1 MPSMIQVHQ
10 SRSNQFYS
18 YPVFDLL
25 IKDDLYS
32 SSLTFR
38 SIDIRAPLPGSLIA
52 VFSVGR
58 SAYIVESVKT
68 DTNGIVEVNCVSA
81 WEFLK
86 RRSWKWYVEKD
97 EFRPAV
103 DAYIYYNFFEFMNRH
118 RKYQMGFDWYSSIP
132 FVEVNTVKLDQDMS
146 VYDLARGIIA
156 GKNFALVSRISDG
169 VSKNNITEVKLDFL
183 KLDENPSNNSIIGLN
198 SVKASFTRQLPESP
212 THWKIIDTSDSGR
225 YKVSSRGDI
234 RTWRQNHAYMH
245 DSEEYTGP
253 YLYETVIPGDPKV
266 GWGPLTVDIKPEKL
280 NTSVIDIDN
289 VTSEYFNKLTIGSP
303 VSLTAFDLYITG
315 YVTERTVSGGQNTN
329 YSIKIQPN
337 RFYDEGEDITRKWI

>member
-10 SRSNQFYS
+10 PRSAQFYS

-25 IKDDLYS
+25 IKEGLYS
-32 SSLTFR
+32 STLMFR
-38 SIDIRAPLPGSLIA
+38 SIDTRAPLPGSLVA

-68 DTNGIVEVNCVSA
+68 KTNGVVEVNCVSA

-97 EFRPAV
+97 DFRPAV
-103 DAYIYYNFFEFMNRH
+103 DAYVYYNFFEFMNRH

-132 FVEVNTVKLDQDMS
+132 FSEVNVVKLDKDVS
-146 VYDLARGIIA
+146 VYDLARSIIA
-156 GKNFALVSRISDG
+156 GRNFALVSRVSDAI
-169 VSKNNITEVKLDFL
+169 SKNNITEVRLEFLSLDA
-183 KLDENPSNNSIIGLN
+183 NTSNNSIIGLN

-245 DSEEYTGP
+245 DNEEYAGP
-253 YLYETVIPGDPKV
+253 YLYETVIPGDPHV
-266 GWGPLTVDIKPEKL
+266 GWAPLTIDIKPEKL
-280 NTSVIDIDN
+280 NTSVIDIDA
-289 VTSEYFNKLTIGSP
+289 VSSEYFNKLTVGSQ

-315 YVTERTVSGGQNTN
+315 YVTERTISGGQNTN
-329 YSIKIQPN
+329 YSIKVQPN
-337 RFYDEGEDITRKWI
+337 HFYDEGEDVTGEWI